1 MFVINL
7 ILTENT
13 DEKTA
18 AEHLAAHRAWFSS
31 HVEKGDFVLVGPRR
45 DRERA
50 GIILSRVTSREALD
64 EILSEDVYFPSGA
77 AYEVMEF
84 TAVQG
89 IPAVAGLLER

>member
-1 MFVINL
+1 M
-7 ILTENT
+7 
-13 DEKTA
+13 
-18 AEHLAAHRAWFSS
+18 
-31 HVEKGDFVLVGPRR
+31 
-45 DRERA
+45 
-50 GIILSRVTSREALD
+50 TSREALD